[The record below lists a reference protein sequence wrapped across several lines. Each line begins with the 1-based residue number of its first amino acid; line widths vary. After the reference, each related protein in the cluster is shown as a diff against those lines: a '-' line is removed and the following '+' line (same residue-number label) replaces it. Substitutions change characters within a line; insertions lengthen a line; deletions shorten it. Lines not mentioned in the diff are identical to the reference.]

1 MYGFNFKTN
10 SPVHIM
16 HGTSTV
22 SFHPE
27 KRASKSELS
36 CRVLYGLNGGQVTG
50 VSNKAKLRL
59 MIRRLTRSI
68 PRTTKNLLMSLRR
81 RRSVYSIEYNALTS
95 FNTKATKILQEAKI
109 TLADSGSEY
118 GKIDASLATMR
129 NLAVEGNDL
138 ASLLAGRVPF
148 LEKVYTTKRSILSRL
163 TFFKLILK
171 QAGGLNAIPSSAS
184 VLESYSGLVIKYAGK
199 LCFHALCF
207 SNVAVSVHDVKSP
220 SKLAINAS
228 NSLLIYATFLSDQ
241 KIAGQFKVAKG
252 ATVRAQVSKSRDNYV
267 AELPITVKLF
277 GTEVSA
283 SLKIDSKKI
292 GFFIPDFNLIQGL
305 HFDLTVEAKNSKNN
319 NWQSVF
325 FTVSGLSSEGSAM
338 SQQLEK
344 MVKDYITVTANLIK
358 TRHGDASHK
367 VQDLNAILELWR
379 ANLTAKGAQF
389 MKAQREHEKLK
400 AQYASSLTNLNV
412 AMTTFRSY
420 RVSEFFKNIEKDL
433 NRLHPFE
440 KCKETCISVPICYI
454 CQEPVTVDVNT
465 LACYVVNRKVTT
477 TVSVPLKSSC
487 QLTDYRFT
495 PIYTGTCKRGKAA
508 GPTAALG
515 AIGAGIGGIVGG
527 PVGAVVGGIIGGFLG
542 GLFSACNES
551 YEVYKEVWML

>member
-10 SPVHIM
+10 SHVHIV

-22 SFHPE
+22 SFHPA
-27 KRASKSELS
+27 KHASRSELS

-50 VSNKAKLRL
+50 INNKAKLRL
-59 MIRRLTRSI
+59 MMRRLTRSM
-68 PRTTKNLLMSLRR
+68 PRSTRNLLMSLRR
-81 RRSVYSIEYNALTS
+81 RRSAYSTEYNALTS
-95 FNTKATKILQEAKI
+95 FNTKATKILKEVTN
-109 TLADSGSEY
+109 TLADSDSEY
-118 GKIDASLATMR
+118 DTIDASLATLR

-138 ASLLAGRVPF
+138 ASLLASRVPF
-148 LEKVYTTKRSILSRL
+148 LETVLTTKRSILSRL
-163 TFFKLILK
+163 KFFKLILK
-171 QAGGLNAIPSSAS
+171 QVGGLNAIPNSAP
-184 VLESYSGLVIKYAGK
+184 VLENYSGLAIKYVGK
-199 LCFHALCF
+199 LCFHAICF
-207 SNVAVSVHDVKSP
+207 SNVAVSIQDLKYSL
-220 SKLAINAS
+220 KRDINAS
-228 NSLLIYATFLSDQ
+228 NSLLISATFLHDQ
-241 KIAGQFKVAKG
+241 TIAGQFKVAKG
-252 ATVRAQVSKSRDNYV
+252 DTIRAKVSKSMDNFV

-283 SLKIDSKKI
+283 LLKIDPKKI
-292 GFFIPDFNLIQGL
+292 GFVLPGFNLIRGL
-305 HFDLTVEAKNSKNN
+305 HFDLTVEAKNSRNA
-319 NWQSVF
+319 NWQNIF
-325 FTVSGLSSEGSAM
+325 FTVSGLASEGSGI
-338 SQQLEK
+338 SRELEK
-344 MVKDYITVTANLIK
+344 FIKEYISVTANLIK

-367 VQDLNAILELWR
+367 VHDLDTTLKLLR
-379 ANLTAKGAQF
+379 ANLTAKETHF
-389 MKAQREHEKLK
+389 IKAQRDHEKLK

-433 NRLHPFE
+433 DKLHPFE

-454 CQEPVTVDVNT
+454 CQEPVEVDVNT

-487 QLTDYRFT
+487 HLTDYRFT

-527 PVGAVVGGIIGGFLG
+527 PVGAFVGGIIGGFLG

-551 YEVYKEVWML
+551 YEVYKEV